1 MAITYTWKL
10 TSLKKIDKHGLEE
23 AIFQTYWKKIGT
35 DEDGNEGEFTGATPF
50 DVSKVDP
57 NNYIPYNE
65 LTEELVL
72 SWIKSAVIDDYEK
85 HVNAQ
90 IQKAIDAKK
99 YTAVEV
105 AADIMPWIPLED
117 RPTTTPPPAPAPT

>member
-1 MAITYTWKL
+1 
-10 TSLKKIDKHGLEE
+10 
-23 AIFQTYWKKIGT
+23 
-35 DEDGNEGEFTGATPF
+35 
-50 DVSKVDP
+50 
-57 NNYIPYNE
+57 

-72 SWIKSAVIDDYEK
+72 SWIKPVVTGDYEA

-90 IQKAIDAKK
+90 IQKQIDNKK

-105 AADIMPWIPLED
+105 AADSMPWIPEED

>member
-10 TSLKKIDKHGLEE
+10 TGLKKMDKGGIEGVV
-23 AIFQTYWKKIGT
+23 FQTYWKKIGT
-35 DEDGNEGEFTGATPF
+35 DEDGIEGEFTGATPF
-50 DVSKVDP
+50 DVSAVDP
-57 NNYIPYNE
+57 DNYIPYNQ

-72 SWIKSAVIDDYEK
+72 SWIKPVVTGDYEA

-90 IQKAIDAKK
+90 IQKQIDNKK

-105 AADIMPWIPLED
+105 AADSMPWIPEED